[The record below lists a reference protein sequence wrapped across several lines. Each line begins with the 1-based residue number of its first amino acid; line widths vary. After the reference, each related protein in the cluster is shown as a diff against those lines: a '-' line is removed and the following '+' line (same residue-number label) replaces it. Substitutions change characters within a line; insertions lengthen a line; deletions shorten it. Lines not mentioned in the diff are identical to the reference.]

1 MNANQKGN
9 KGKTC
14 KVCKQTIFKKSHA
27 AIVAWVTED
36 TDGSDGGMNQI
47 VNIDF
52 NSCECLFIGSINK
65 TCFFKS
71 LRSESFNSYDCW
83 GGIR

>member
-27 AIVAWVTED
+27 AIDAWVTED
-36 TDGSDGGMNQI
+36 TENAKCKNGRNGLHEPESNEVPPY
-47 VNIDF
+47 VNEF
-52 NSCECLFIGSINK
+52 SWPS
-65 TCFFKS
+65 
-71 LRSESFNSYDCW
+71 
-83 GGIR
+83 

>member
-27 AIVAWVTED
+27 AIVAWVTAD
-36 TDGSDGGMNQI
+36 TENAKCEKGRNGLHEPESSEVPPY
-47 VNIDF
+47 VNEF
-52 NSCECLFIGSINK
+52 SWPS
-65 TCFFKS
+65 
-71 LRSESFNSYDCW
+71 
-83 GGIR
+83 

>member
-36 TDGSDGGMNQI
+36 TENAKCEKGRNGLHEPESSEVPPY
-47 VNIDF
+47 VNEF
-52 NSCECLFIGSINK
+52 SWPS
-65 TCFFKS
+65 
-71 LRSESFNSYDCW
+71 
-83 GGIR
+83 